1 MLEDYPKAIILKDHT
16 ECIFKIAS
24 PDDKSELSDFFKRVS
39 PDDLWVLRRDYT
51 DRDCINVF
59 INSLNP
65 YENIH
70 ILSRAD
76 NKIIGMGS
84 IYFTRFGAKKH
95 IGDVEVM
102 IDESWKKKRVG
113 SWIMLELVSIAS
125 FLKLDLLKIEL
136 IVGKDDPAIITS
148 RRLNF
153 IPQAT
158 LKNYLKDRNG
168 KWVDLVILVKEIFES
183 WSDY

>member
-1 MLEDYPKAIILKDHT
+1 MLEDYPKTIILKDHT

-24 PDDKSELSDFFKRVS
+24 RDDKNGIIAFFRRIS
-39 PDDLWVLRRDYT
+39 PDDLWVLKRDYT
-51 DRDCINVF
+51 DKDCVDFF
-59 INSLNP
+59 INSINP
-65 YENIH
+65 FENIH
-70 ILSRAD
+70 LLACVKDIV
-76 NKIIGMGS
+76 IGMGS
-84 IYFTRFGAKKH
+84 IYYTRFGARKH
-95 IGDVEVM
+95 IGEVEVI

-113 SWIMLELVSIAS
+113 SWIMLELAGMAS

-136 IVGKDDPAIITS
+136 IAGKDDPAIITS

-168 KWVDLVILVKEIFES
+168 KWVDLVILVKEISES